1 LGNRSLRRVVAAPFA
16 RAHYRALYGMTRAYP
31 DFVGNLRR
39 YLTSWGEY
47 PYRCRIRTPI
57 GVVTPTLF
65 TADDMRTVN
74 EIFCRRDYKTGAGVG
89 VVIDVGANIGL
100 SALYFLT
107 RNRTSRVYCFEP
119 NPANVKRLHANLA
132 DFADRYSVEQAAI
145 WTHDGEVPFVVEPT
159 GRYGRVDVDADGL
172 AVAARELNGVLEEV
186 LRRDRR
192 IDVLKIDTEGSEEA
206 LVRSIHADLLE
217 RIDTVF
223 YESARPLPLHTD
235 RFRYERQCDVN
246 RLTLA

>member
-1 LGNRSLRRVVAAPFA
+1 
-16 RAHYRALYGMTRAYP
+16 
-31 DFVGNLRR
+31 
-39 YLTSWGEY
+39 
-47 PYRCRIRTPI
+47 
-57 GVVTPTLF
+57 
-65 TADDMRTVN
+65 
-74 EIFCRRDYKTGAGVG
+74 
-89 VVIDVGANIGL
+89 
-100 SALYFLT
+100 
-107 RNRTSRVYCFEP
+107 
-119 NPANVKRLHANLA
+119 
-132 DFADRYSVEQAAI
+132 
-145 WTHDGEVPFVVEPT
+145 
-159 GRYGRVDVDADGL
+159 
-172 AVAARELNGVLEEV
+172 VAARELNGVLEEV